1 MKKIVVLLLVL
12 MLVLTSALTACSKG
26 DETDSA
32 TVDENSTT
40 GSSESKETDPP
51 AGGDETDPPAGGDDE
66 LGFDFTA
73 PWDGKSAC
81 IKWFDEGSASTGY
94 KISNAYDLAG
104 LSVLTSHKNVGGP
117 VYFDSDF
124 MVITDTDGD
133 GDITDEEGY
142 DMYNVYGGENFKG
155 LTVTLETDIDLN
167 GQPFVPIG
175 VVSSSFQGTFDGK
188 GHTIS
193 NFKIV
198 GSDAIKHP
206 NANIAYYSLFA
217 CIGNGSIVK
226 DLTINNL
233 TIEVNDG
240 QKETYI
246 APLVGSMAGTA
257 SYIQNCNVY
266 NVNINVTNKG
276 EGKGAY
282 GYIVGG
288 ISANGSKIEGCK
300 IYNIVENGDLSGMAH
315 SAEGEGFYSY
325 CTNGAKA
332 TISDCVILTEDPLAN

>member
-1 MKKIVVLLLVL
+1 MKKLVILLLTL
-12 MLVLTSALTACSKG
+12 ALIAGTALTACSKG

-32 TVDENSTT
+32 TVAENSTT
-40 GSSESKETDPP
+40 GSSESKEPDPP

-66 LGFDFTA
+66 PGIDFTA

-167 GQPFVPIG
+167 GQPFVPIA
-175 VVSSSFQGTFDGK
+175 VVSSSFQGTFD
-188 GHTIS
+188 
-193 NFKIV
+193 
-198 GSDAIKHP
+198 
-206 NANIAYYSLFA
+206 
-217 CIGNGSIVK
+217 
-226 DLTINNL
+226 
-233 TIEVNDG
+233 
-240 QKETYI
+240 
-246 APLVGSMAGTA
+246 
-257 SYIQNCNVY
+257 
-266 NVNINVTNKG
+266 
-276 EGKGAY
+276 
-282 GYIVGG
+282 
-288 ISANGSKIEGCK
+288 
-300 IYNIVENGDLSGMAH
+300 
-315 SAEGEGFYSY
+315 
-325 CTNGAKA
+325 
-332 TISDCVILTEDPLAN
+332 